1 MPTHD
6 DIYTKMLNLAH
17 LYPFPAW
24 KPFHTSLTGPYPM
37 QLRTTPTGGYHLS
50 GAVVPNFVLYLFE
63 DKAER
68 DNCVANHAEIASG
81 WFPNAAKEANRI
93 NHPFV
98 FFQGQPSVPG
108 IVAQALSSYDRCYAD
123 AQAATLGTPWACH
136 RLGKPIQANGESF
149 GIRGNPSYGLIC
161 NIAPGVELYLYS
173 TQHLRDLEVRSGGI
187 VTVGWPRRS
196 AEIVP
201 DKDFRAPEKIDYMKA
216 VHESCGYTRTGS

>member
-1 MPTHD
+1 MPTYD
-6 DIYTKMLNLAH
+6 EVYTKMLNSAH

-24 KPFHTSLTGPYPM
+24 MPFTSGSVSPSPM
-37 QLRTTPTGGYHLS
+37 TVYTSKFGGHHL
-50 GAVVPNFVLYLFE
+50 GGEVVRGTVLYLFE
-63 DKAER
+63 SCADR
-68 DNCVANHAEIASG
+68 DDVVSKVGAVTSG
-81 WFPNAAKEANRI
+81 WFPDAAKEANRI

-108 IVAQALSSYDRCYAD
+108 VVAQALSSYDRCYAD

-136 RLGKPIQANGESF
+136 RVGKPIQANGESF

-216 VHESCGYTRTGS
+216 VREMCGGR